1 MIMSSASGEDQIAQ
15 PAIVRSAC
23 PRCRESKAPTF
34 ELVFSGFP
42 DLLFGEKVW
51 EALLAELG
59 VPDAGNPVWQSA
71 MQGLSVDV
79 CPYLDPHTVMG
90 CTEVGRRIVRNTQ
103 EAAADT
109 GGE

>member
-1 MIMSSASGEDQIAQ
+1 MIMSTAQ
-15 PAIVRSAC
+15 PAMVRSAF
-23 PRCRESKAPTF
+23 PFRREPKVPTF

-51 EALLAELG
+51 AALLAELG
-59 VPDAGNPVWQSA
+59 VPDAGNPAWQSA

-103 EAAADT
+103 EAAADA
-109 GGE
+109 GGD